1 MFCSKCGAQ
10 LPDGSK
16 FCTKCGAQLNAP
28 AARFGT
34 AAPQPSAAVPGHV
47 PASPALHIPSAP
59 ISAGATL
66 SAMQSSEMM
75 RFVPALLVVLAL
87 ALGLLTPCV
96 KVNATAQATTS
107 WGAGL
112 ANLSNQLGGTNYD
125 AKSLALKSEYSLLS
139 IGEGLDTA
147 SSYRGFDYENMRAYA
162 STTYDIEFKIAA
174 AAVGILS
181 ALGIARFLAQGRG
194 GLLAGMAVIDALW
207 IACAMGLAGNSSGLT
222 GQGNAVFTVEA
233 GLPLLACALLAVA
246 AFLLFRSARKPAQ
259 AVSYFD

>member
-1 MFCSKCGAQ
+1 MFCSKCGTQ

-28 AARFGT
+28 AAQPAARSGT
-34 AAPQPSAAVPGHV
+34 AAPGAVPV
-47 PASPALHIPSAP
+47 PAPAP
-59 ISAGATL
+59 ISSGITPATL
-66 SAMQSSEMM
+66 QHSEMM
-75 RFVPALLVVLAL
+75 RFLPALLVVLAL

-125 AKSLALKSEYSLLS
+125 AKSLQLKSEYSLFS

-147 SSYRGFDYENMRAYA
+147 SSYRGFDYENVRAYA
-162 STTYDIEFKIAA
+162 STHYDIEFKIAA

-194 GLLAGMAVIDALW
+194 GLLAWMAVVDAAW
-207 IACAMGLAGNSSGLT
+207 ILCVMGLAGNSSGLT

-246 AFLLFRSARKPAQ
+246 AFLLFSSARKPAQ
-259 AVSYFD
+259 TASYFD